1 MPKKKNNNTKP
12 TAMRLDVT
20 DLAIIDAIRLELAA
34 QSNTDAV
41 RQSIRMA
48 AKSLKIDLKKIL
60 EKTE

>member
-12 TAMRLDVT
+12 TAMRLDAV

-41 RQSIRMA
+41 RQSVRMA

-60 EKTE
+60 GKTE